1 MQNALSSSK
10 SEQQRASVE
19 WRQQEGGLHDQLLQQ
34 ADALQQTQQQ
44 IAALKAEHDAQQHCL
59 QQQHA
64 EVSQLDIK
72 VVQNLAVAELDR
84 FEAALRL
91 VLLTLHGTLG
101 FTTL

>member
-1 MQNALSSSK
+1 M
-10 SEQQRASVE
+10 E

-44 IAALKAEHDAQQHCL
+44 IAALKTGHDAQQHCL

-72 VVQNLAVAELDR
+72 VVQNPAVAEI
-84 FEAALRL
+84 FEAAVRL
-91 VLLTLHGTLG
+91 VLLTLHATLG